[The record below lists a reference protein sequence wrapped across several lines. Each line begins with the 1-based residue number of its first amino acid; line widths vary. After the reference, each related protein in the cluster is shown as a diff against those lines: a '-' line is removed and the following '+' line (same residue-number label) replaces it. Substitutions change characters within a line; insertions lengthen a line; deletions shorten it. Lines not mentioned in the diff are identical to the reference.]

1 MPRTARASV
10 GDYCYHII
18 NRGNDRAQVFHAD
31 GDYQAF
37 SGLLRQA
44 CERMPMR
51 LLAYCLMPNHFHLA
65 LWPHHDGDLSRWMH

>member
-18 NRGNDRAQVFHAD
+18 NRGNGRAQVFHAD

-37 SGLLRQA
+37 ITLLREA
-44 CERMPMR
+44 SLRIPMR
-51 LLAYCLMPNHFHLA
+51 LPAIMRSLVAQLKLPPLDFWFL
-65 LWPHHDGDLSRWMH
+65 L